1 MQAAD
6 RAPARGPL
14 LALLGPTA
22 SGKTEAAVALA
33 RVLPV
38 EVVAADSRQ
47 LRRGM
52 RIGTA
57 APSDAELDA
66 VPHHVVGIVE
76 PDAPW
81 TLADWLQAARA
92 AIASCHER
100 GRLPLLVAGTGQ
112 YAWALLEGW
121 RVPAVPPDPVLRAE
135 LEALAARAGVQAL
148 GERLARVDPAS
159 ATRIGERNA
168 RRLMRAMEIV
178 ETTGAPVPPLER
190 GDPGVSW
197 RAVGLRRPRSELY
210 ARADERAASIYA
222 GGENSLEMIGRAAYT
237 GGQWPPTDITPFSPW
252 SLPFLNTLI
261 LLTSG
266 TTVTWAHHALRTG
279 NRRTLIHGL
288 WLTVLLGVSFTG
300 IQAYEYVHASF
311 TMDGGIYGS
320 TFFMA
325 TGFHGAHVIIG
336 TCFLMVCLIRAYKG
350 HFTPDHHF
358 GFEAAAW
365 YWHFVDV
372 VWLFLFTFVY
382 WWASGGATARQ

>member
-22 SGKTEAAVALA
+22 SGKTEAALALA

-66 VPHHVVGIVE
+66 VPHHVVGTVE

-92 AIASCHER
+92 AVASCHER

-135 LEALAARAGVQAL
+135 LEALAVRAGVQAL

-168 RRLMRAMEIV
+168 RRLMRAIEIV

-222 GGENSLEMIGRAAYT
+222 GGLVEETRALLRGYGRSLPALASVGYREAARVVEGAWSAEEALARTRTETHRLIRQQSTWFRAADPRIRWVDARDGT
-237 GGQWPPTDITPFSPW
+237 RVTSTLLEEASRLAPTLEAPRGP
-252 SLPFLNTLI
+252 
-261 LLTSG
+261 
-266 TTVTWAHHALRTG
+266 
-279 NRRTLIHGL
+279 
-288 WLTVLLGVSFTG
+288 
-300 IQAYEYVHASF
+300 AS
-311 TMDGGIYGS
+311 
-320 TFFMA
+320 
-325 TGFHGAHVIIG
+325 
-336 TCFLMVCLIRAYKG
+336 
-350 HFTPDHHF
+350 
-358 GFEAAAW
+358 
-365 YWHFVDV
+365 V
-372 VWLFLFTFVY
+372 V
-382 WWASGGATARQ
+382 AMR